1 VKVTTGALIYLVS
14 ACASGEEFV
23 AAFRRYADKN
33 GLFVPI
39 AAPIPAGRRGRFAV
53 TLKDG
58 GVMIEGEADIVSS
71 ATTPSVLHGRVGMT
85 LRFVEPDIKSKTVLV
100 ELEQAR
106 LAMKPQPPSVPPRP
120 AQVPAEPRPKVPTP
134 AGRIDANNA
143 LAECVAIGDIDALD
157 ATVPQIAKTGPKF
170 VVPSIPPVAG
180 QRPKS
185 PTTPP
190 LAYPALEK
198 KATPP
203 NAYPALEKKA
213 TPPNASPSL
222 AKPATPSRPQTP
234 STPPPLAPP
243 AIPPAPQ
250 ITAAP
255 VTPMSI
261 TTVDGPIVTPTSMGI
276 AEPAEEV
283 RDTAAMPAID
293 PVEAVAAMQQHARSA
308 SDELTIV
315 PQTREAEV
323 FAVAV
328 PPGSDSDTFPAAQRP
343 RNDSD
348 TFPVTPVPTK
358 PDGVPEPVSASA
370 SGSISKPNGNSAR
383 IALPPPRRTS
393 NNTQPPVPRNPTPA
407 APLPVVAKPR
417 NATPAAPLP
426 LVKQP
431 AGSVPIATRS
441 PTRIGLPI
449 VELKTP
455 APPSGEIPL
464 APVIAEPK
472 PSPPDITD
480 EPTDLTSV
488 PIVADAREESA
499 ATAAPPPPEQ
509 ELPYVPGGVRK
520 TVIGVAIVPEGLTV
534 LPATPTTPV
543 GKPTEIEAAPEP
555 KVEVNLD
562 EKPAPKQP
570 APVIEEPSG
579 DWTMIPGETG
589 LTILPRKSE
598 PVVENKPGDDKQLPT
613 GDWTIARVEDS
624 PDGWGA
630 PAKVD
635 LKPVRANI
643 RSNTGPPVSMVAG
656 EKPLEDTSTEKQFD
670 IEEETKSGLKIEIDS
685 SLPVERPTTGVDFSL
700 ASTQFA
706 APVAPPLT
714 PVPGTLAPVV
724 MPLASMAPMARVPSH
739 GSGSFPDFQTAS
751 RNSAPAD
758 LFQGAAF
765 GNDST
770 SIIERNRKRRII
782 IIAASAGAAIVL
794 GVVLLIVFGLS
805 NDTKQPDTSAAVKQP
820 VVTPADAAEAVGSN
834 PTTDMAVKDPVVV
847 DAAVEPA
854 EPADAASAAIAPD
867 PTPPTECIVEV
878 TSSPSGAEILRDKQ
892 PIGTT
897 PTKLTMPCGVE
908 TKLVLRKARFA
919 SSSRTVTP
927 TAKGVKV
934 RVSLSKPM
942 LSVKVTSS
950 PAGATITL
958 GSKSLGVTPAMVKLP
973 ANESSTLVISKPGF
987 AADSQKVTPKQN
999 NQAVHATLKKK
1010 GR

>member
-1 VKVTTGALIYLVS
+1 MKVAGAPIYLVS

-53 TLKDG
+53 TLNDG

-120 AQVPAEPRPKVPTP
+120 AQIPSEPRPKVPTP

-143 LAECVAIGDIDALD
+143 LAECVAIGDLDALA
-157 ATVPQIAKTGPKF
+157 ATVPQIAKSGPKF

-198 KATPP
+198 KPTPP
-203 NAYPALEKKA
+203 NAYP
-213 TPPNASPSL
+213 SL
-222 AKPATPSRPQTP
+222 AKPAPPTRPQTP
-234 STPPPLAPP
+234 STPPPVAPP
-243 AIPPAPQ
+243 IPPAPP
-250 ITAAP
+250 APALAAPAP
-255 VTPMSI
+255 VTPGSI
-261 TTVDGPIVTPTSMGI
+261 TTVDAPIVTPTSMGVDEDDPS
-276 AEPAEEV
+276 AGDV

-293 PVEAVAAMQQHARSA
+293 PAELVAAMQEHARSA

-315 PQTREAEV
+315 PQMRDAEV

-328 PPGSDSDTFPAAQRP
+328 PPGSDSDTFPVRS

-348 TFPVTPVPTK
+348 TFPVTPVPTQ

-370 SGSISKPNGNSAR
+370 SGSISKPNGNSSR

-407 APLPVVAKPR
+407 VPLPIVKPR
-417 NATPAAPLP
+417 NPTPAAPLP
-426 LVKQP
+426 IVRQP
-431 AGSVPIATRS
+431 GSASAATRS

-449 VELKTP
+449 MDLKSP
-455 APPSGEIPL
+455 APRSGEIPL
-464 APVIAEPK
+464 PPVVAEPK
-472 PSPPDITD
+472 PSAPEVPD
-480 EPTDLTSV
+480 EPTDITSV
-488 PIVADAREESA
+488 PVVAEAREESA
-499 ATAAPPPPEQ
+499 AAQAPPPPVPEHH
-509 ELPYVPGGVRK
+509 VPGGVRK
-520 TVIGVAIVPEGLTV
+520 TVIGVAVVPEGLTV
-534 LPATPTTPV
+534 LPAAPTSPV
-543 GKPTEIEAAPEP
+543 AKPTEAPAPEP

-562 EKPAPKQP
+562 AKLAPEQP

-589 LTILPRKSE
+589 PTILPRKSE
-598 PVVENKPGDDKQLPT
+598 PALEDTKPGDDKQLPT
-613 GDWTIARVEDS
+613 GDWTIARVDDS

-630 PAKVD
+630 PSKVD
-635 LKPVRANI
+635 IVPVRANI
-643 RSNTGPPVSMVAG
+643 RANTGPPVSMVAG
-656 EKPLEDTSTEKQFD
+656 EKPLEDTTTAKQFD

-685 SLPVERPTTGVDFSL
+685 SLPVERPTSNVDFSL

-706 APVAPPLT
+706 APVAPLT
-714 PVPGTLAPVV
+714 PVPGTIAPVV
-724 MPLASMAPMARVPSH
+724 MPLTPMQPSAMTPMARVPSH
-739 GSGSFPDFQTAS
+739 GSGSFPDFQTAA
-751 RNSAPAD
+751 RNSAPAN
-758 LFQGAAF
+758 LFQGVPI
-765 GNDST
+765 NDST
-770 SIIERNRKRRII
+770 ANLERNRKKRII
-782 IIAASAGAAIVL
+782 IIAASAGAAIVV
-794 GVVLLIVFGLS
+794 GIVLLIVFGFS
-805 NDTKQPDTSAAVKQP
+805 SDAKQSDTSAAVKQP
-820 VVTPADAAEAVGSN
+820 VVAPADAAEAVGSN
-834 PTTDMAVKDPVVV
+834 PATDMAVTDPVVV
-847 DAAVEPA
+847 DAGAVEPV
-854 EPADAASAAIAPD
+854 EPADAAQAAIAPE
-867 PTPPTECIVEV
+867 PTPPTECIVDV
-878 TSSPSGAEILRDKQ
+878 TSTPSGADILRDKQ
-892 PIGTT
+892 LIGTT
-897 PTKLTMPCGVE
+897 PTKLTLPCGVAA
-908 TKLVLRKARFA
+908 KLVLRKSRFT
-919 SSSRTVTP
+919 SSSRTVRP
-927 TAKGVKV
+927 TEKGVKI
-934 RVSLSKPM
+934 RVALGRPM

-958 GSKSLGVTPAMVKLP
+958 GGKSLGVTPAMVKLP
-973 ANESSTLVISKPGF
+973 AMESSTLVISKPGF
-987 AADSQKVTPKQN
+987 NADSQKVTPKQN